1 MLLNSSNE
9 DEQILALETPIIRN
23 FLKKDSK
30 IHYEKFMEY
39 LDMLNIPYEINNT
52 LIPEF
57 SYYTNTVWNIR
68 NTITNNI
75 ISN

>member
-1 MLLNSSNE
+1 
-9 DEQILALETPIIRN
+9 
-23 FLKKDSK
+23 LKKDSK